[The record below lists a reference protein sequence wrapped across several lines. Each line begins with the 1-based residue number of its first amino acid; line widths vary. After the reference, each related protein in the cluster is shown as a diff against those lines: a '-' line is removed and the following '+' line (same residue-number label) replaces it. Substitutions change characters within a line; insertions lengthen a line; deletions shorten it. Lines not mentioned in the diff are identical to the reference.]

1 MPPPPISG
9 PDPSQARSAAGALR
23 AQPEDASFETDFED
37 LAARFSAQ
45 SGGGLSPELSANL
58 ALEIVL
64 NELVEQACVA
74 TGATG
79 AAIVL
84 QRDGQMVCRASSGA
98 TAPDLGARLD
108 TSSGLSGEAVRTRRT
123 QRCDDVL
130 TDPRVDVEACKRLG
144 LRSVMVMPL
153 VRRGELVGVFELFS
167 SEPNVFTEQDES
179 TLDALGGR
187 ALNNLE
193 RAAEQLE
200 AHPAAPA
207 TQEAGEIPREG
218 RKGRPDLALVPG
230 LDAPPPRFD
239 FVTGALGT
247 AVLIT
252 ALLLGIAVGRHFGIH
267 KSTARARTVAHVAAS
282 QVSPEE
288 TNVSG
293 HNTQP
298 TTSVQTPDVV
308 KKSVLPAVPPGGLV
322 VSRDGKEIFR
332 MAPGADQEGEQGSG
346 VDRAALTEPDK
357 TEAQTVVHL
366 SPQAAEG
373 SVLRRVEPK
382 YPEQARAKQVQGA
395 VVLDVQIAAD
405 GAVRNVEVVSGAPL
419 LAQASADA
427 VKQWKFRTRRVNGRP
442 AEMQTRVTLNF
453 RLPQAN

>member
-1 MPPPPISG
+1 MSPHPISG
-9 PDPSQARSAAGALR
+9 PDPSSPRSAAGALR
-23 AQPEDASFETDFED
+23 AQPEDASFETDFAD

-45 SGGGLSPELSANL
+45 SGGGLSPELSADL

-84 QRDGQMVCRASSGA
+84 QRDGEMVCRASSGA

-108 TSSGLSGEAVRTRRT
+108 TSAGLSGEAVKTRRT

-153 VRRGELVGVFELFS
+153 VRRGALVGVFELFS
-167 SEPNVFTEQDES
+167 SEPNAFSEHDES
-179 TLDALGGR
+179 TLEALGGR

-200 AHPAAPA
+200 AHPAKPPVAA
-207 TQEAGEIPREG
+207 EGSEIGRESW
-218 RKGRPDLALVPG
+218 KERPELALVPG
-230 LDAPPPRFD
+230 PDVPPPGFD

-267 KSTARARTVAHVAAS
+267 KPTARARTVAHVAAS
-282 QVSPEE
+282 QAQPDE
-288 TNVSG
+288 TSG
-293 HNTQP
+293 SGQGAQP
-298 TTSVQTPDVV
+298 MTAVQTSEVV
-308 KKSVLPAVPPGGLV
+308 KKNVLPLVPPGGLV
-322 VSRDGKEIFR
+322 ISQSGKEIFR
-332 MAPGADQEGEQGSG
+332 MAPGSEQEPQQGSA
-346 VDRAALTEPDK
+346 VDRAALTERDK
-357 TEAQTVVHL
+357 TEPQKVVHL
-366 SPQAAEG
+366 SPTAAEG
-373 SVLRRVEPK
+373 SVVRRVEPQ
-382 YPEQARAKQVQGA
+382 YPEQARARKVQGA
-395 VVLDVQIAAD
+395 VVLDVQIGAD
-405 GAVRNVEVVSGAPL
+405 GAVRNVQVVSGAPL
-419 LAQASADA
+419 LAQASTDA
-427 VKQWKFRTRRVNGRP
+427 VKQWKFRTRRLNGHP

-453 RLPQAN
+453 RLP